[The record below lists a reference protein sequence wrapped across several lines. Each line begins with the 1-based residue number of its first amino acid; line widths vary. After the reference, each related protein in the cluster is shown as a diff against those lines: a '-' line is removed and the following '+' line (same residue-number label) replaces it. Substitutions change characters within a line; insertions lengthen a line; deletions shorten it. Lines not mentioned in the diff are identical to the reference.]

1 MEQRVKMR
9 KGKVRIQYRGWFEF
23 APLASLF
30 SRSAWSTLEDSSLLI
45 YLRGI
50 AGNRRIDPPICRPG
64 IICPLCLHLSL
75 FHRIDPL
82 TAKFNTWIRRGA
94 CVCVCVCVRF
104 VSLSLSFSLWTFHR
118 EKRAEFRLRNKGN
131 TEDRKANTGRGYYAP
146 RYFLSFFWLPVLP
159 KNEPFVVDIKGKISV
174 CESLANVY

>member
-1 MEQRVKMR
+1 MR

-23 APLASLF
+23 APLAASLF

-75 FHRIDPL
+75 FHRIDRPSSF
-82 TAKFNTWIRRGA
+82 TAKFNTWIRRG
-94 CVCVCVCVRF
+94 VCVCVYVYMCVC
-104 VSLSLSFSLWTFHR
+104 VYLSLYLSLSLSVNVPPGKTS
-118 EKRAEFRLRNKGN
+118 GI
-131 TEDRKANTGRGYYAP
+131 
-146 RYFLSFFWLPVLP
+146 SF
-159 KNEPFVVDIKGKISV
+159 KK
-174 CESLANVY
+174 